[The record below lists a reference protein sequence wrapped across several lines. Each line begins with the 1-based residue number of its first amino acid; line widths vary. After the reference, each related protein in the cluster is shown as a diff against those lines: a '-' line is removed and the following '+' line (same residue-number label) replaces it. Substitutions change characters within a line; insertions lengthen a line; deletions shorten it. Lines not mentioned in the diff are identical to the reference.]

1 MTEQLDQLA
10 EQFVETFKAQGSEQ
24 EATRDITLALEQ
36 MSEGDEEIYLNLRR
50 RAADKI
56 RTILE
61 SQLPQQLPVQEVI
74 EGEVP
79 VETLAE
85 VNEPTDEQQ

>member
-36 MSEGDEEIYLNLRR
+36 IAEGDEEVFLNLRR
-50 RAADKI
+50 KAADKI
-56 RTILE
+56 RKILE
-61 SQLPQQLPVQEVI
+61 SQLPQQLPVQEVV
-74 EGEVP
+74 EGEAP
-79 VETLAE
+79 VETPVE
-85 VNEPTDEQQ
+85 VTEPTDEQQ